1 VVVYD
6 FRVRTAS
13 RPDFRQAGFGMLE
26 VMVSLFIS
34 MVMVS
39 ALFVSL
45 QGLRTSAALTNNVN
59 YVNDT
64 GRFVVYNLSQNLRLA
79 GYWGINILPSS
90 ISHDNTAALTHD
102 CSIAGWATNIEVPI
116 QVLDDSAITSLN
128 LPGCISSSNYKDGT
142 DILILRYAG
151 SPLQSESQIAA
162 SGVYLHLGLTKGKIF
177 QAENAGNINSGAV
190 FTEAPATI
198 VYPFETVIYYI
209 SKCSAQNCTSDSDGG
224 SPIPSL
230 YEVSFDGDKMKSTL
244 IAEYVEELQVR
255 IGLDTDADGTVDALR
270 RADQVAD
277 WTQAMSTEVGVL
289 IRSPFSDGEY
299 LDNVDG
305 RKDVF
310 NGNKRGSYT
319 IGGKTI
325 VKADHYRR
333 EAFSTVVFMRNDNA
347 DTTL

>member
-1 VVVYD
+1 M
-6 FRVRTAS
+6 RR
-13 RPDFRQAGFGMLE
+13 
-26 VMVSLFIS
+26 LFI
-34 MVMVS
+34 
-39 ALFVSL
+39 
-45 QGLRTSAALTNNVN
+45 T
-59 YVNDT
+59 
-64 GRFVVYNLSQNLRLA
+64 
-79 GYWGINILPSS
+79 
-90 ISHDNTAALTHD
+90 
-102 CSIAGWATNIEVPI
+102 
-116 QVLDDSAITSLN
+116 
-128 LPGCISSSNYKDGT
+128 
-142 DILILRYAG
+142 
-151 SPLQSESQIAA
+151 
-162 SGVYLHLGLTKGKIF
+162 LG
-177 QAENAGNINSGAV
+177 
-190 FTEAPATI
+190 
-198 VYPFETVIYYI
+198 
-209 SKCSAQNCTSDSDGG
+209 KCSAQNCTSDSDGG